1 MANSIL
7 IIDDDVALLRSLGTA
22 FERQGWDVHREL
34 AGEAGLVTYARALPD
49 VVLVDLHL
57 PGMDGLEVLDALGEY
72 DAAVILLTGDD
83 HLPTAVRAMSLGA
96 ENFLVKPVD
105 LEHLTAAA
113 NRAAEKARLKR
124 VNRALVGQASGESA
138 SDIFGDAPS
147 MRRLQEQ
154 LLVLARSEH
163 QAIAIEGE
171 TGSGRGVAAQRIHE
185 LSSRRDEAFIHAVAA
200 TTDPRALELTLFGVE
215 STEAAVASRPGLVEV
230 SDQGTLLLRE
240 ITHAPLAVQAR
251 LAEALDHRAIRRS
264 GGSREI
270 PVDLRLIVTVPTEL
284 ELATADGLVD
294 PLLFFRLKAS
304 RVHVPPLRE
313 LPTRYLA
320 AALQRV
326 LRAVAPAVPG
336 APTVLSDDALERL
349 VSHPWP
355 GNFLEARH
363 VLERALL
370 LARGQSAIGT
380 EHLPGEFRD
389 RSGPFDRRHT
399 PLTMEEVERMH
410 IDRTLKHHRGN
421 RTRTAQELGI
431 SRATLIAKIK
441 RYAIVH

>member
-7 IIDDDVALLRSLGTA
+7 IIDDDVALLRNLGSA
-22 FERQGWDVHREL
+22 FERYGWDVHREL
-34 AGEAGLVTYARALPD
+34 AGEAGLATYARALPD

-57 PGMDGLEVLDALGEY
+57 PGIDGLEVLDALREH
-72 DAAVILLTGDD
+72 DAVVMLLTGDD

-105 LEHLTAAA
+105 LEHLIAAA
-113 NRAAEKARLKR
+113 DRAAEKARLKR
-124 VNRALVGQASGESA
+124 VNMALVGQAGA
-138 SDIFGDAPS
+138 DPAADPFGDAPS

-154 LLVLARSEH
+154 MLVLARSDH

-171 TGSGRGVAAQRIHE
+171 TGSGRALVAQRIHD
-185 LSSRRDEAFIHAVAA
+185 LSTRRDEALIHCVAA
-200 TTDPRALELTLFGVE
+200 TTDPQALELTLFGVE
-215 STEAAVASRPGLVEV
+215 SAIVEVVSRPGLAEV
-230 SDQGTLLLRE
+230 ADQGTLLLRE
-240 ITHAPLAVQAR
+240 ITHAPLAIQAK
-251 LAEALDHRAIRRS
+251 LAEMLDHRAVRRS

-270 PVDLRLIVTVPTEL
+270 PVDVRLIVTVPTEL
-284 ELATADGLVD
+284 EWATTDGLVE
-294 PLLFFRLKAS
+294 PALFFRLKAS

-313 LPTRYLA
+313 LPARYQA

-326 LRAVAPAVPG
+326 LRAMARGVPG
-336 APTVLSDDALERL
+336 APVVLTDEALERL

-370 LARGQSAIGT
+370 LARGQAAIGP

-410 IDRTLKHHRGN
+410 IDRTLKHHGGN
-421 RTRTAQELGI
+421 RTRAAQELGI

>member
-1 MANSIL
+1 VANSIL
-7 IIDDDVALLRSLGTA
+7 IIDDDVALLRNLGSA
-22 FERQGWDVHREL
+22 FERYGWDVHREL
-34 AGEAGLVTYARALPD
+34 AGEAGLATYARALPD

-57 PGMDGLEVLDALGEY
+57 PGIDGLEVLDALREH
-72 DAAVILLTGDD
+72 DAVVMLLTGDD

-105 LEHLTAAA
+105 LEHLIAAA
-113 NRAAEKARLKR
+113 DRAAEKARLKR
-124 VNRALVGQASGESA
+124 VNMALVGQAGA
-138 SDIFGDAPS
+138 DPAADPFGDAPS

-154 LLVLARSEH
+154 MLVLARSDH

-171 TGSGRGVAAQRIHE
+171 TGSGRALVAQRIHD
-185 LSSRRDEAFIHAVAA
+185 LSTRRDEALIHCVAA
-200 TTDPRALELTLFGVE
+200 TTDPQALALTLFGVE
-215 STEAAVASRPGLVEV
+215 SAIVEVVSRPGLAEV
-230 SDQGTLLLRE
+230 ADQGTLLLRE
-240 ITHAPLAVQAR
+240 ITHAPLAIQAK
-251 LAEALDHRAIRRS
+251 LAEMLDHRAVRRS

-270 PVDLRLIVTVPTEL
+270 PVDVRLIVTVPTEL
-284 ELATADGLVD
+284 EWATTDGLVE
-294 PLLFFRLKAS
+294 PALFFRLKAS

-313 LPTRYLA
+313 LPARYQA

-326 LRAVAPAVPG
+326 LRAMARGVPG
-336 APTVLSDDALERL
+336 APVVLTDEALERL

-355 GNFLEARH
+355 GNFLETPH
-363 VLERALL
+363 VPERALL
-370 LARGQSAIGT
+370 LAPAPAAIGP

-410 IDRTLKHHRGN
+410 IDRTLKHHGGN
-421 RTRTAQELGI
+421 RTRAAQELGI

>member
-1 MANSIL
+1 VANSIL
-7 IIDDDVALLRSLGTA
+7 IIDDDVALLRNLGSA
-22 FERQGWDVHREL
+22 FERYGWDVHREL
-34 AGEAGLVTYARALPD
+34 AGEAGLATYARALPD

-57 PGMDGLEVLDALGEY
+57 PGIDGLEVLDALREH
-72 DAAVILLTGDD
+72 DAVVMLLTGDD

-105 LEHLTAAA
+105 LEHLIAAA
-113 NRAAEKARLKR
+113 DRAAEKARLKR
-124 VNRALVGQASGESA
+124 VNMALVGQAGA
-138 SDIFGDAPS
+138 DPAADPFGDAPS

-154 LLVLARSEH
+154 MLVLARSDH

-171 TGSGRGVAAQRIHE
+171 TGSGRALVAQRIHD
-185 LSSRRDEAFIHAVAA
+185 LSTRRDEALIHCVAA
-200 TTDPRALELTLFGVE
+200 TTDPQALELTLFGVE
-215 STEAAVASRPGLVEV
+215 SAIVEVVSRPGLAEV
-230 SDQGTLLLRE
+230 ADQGTLLLRE
-240 ITHAPLAVQAR
+240 ITHAPLAIQAK
-251 LAEALDHRAIRRS
+251 LAEMLDHRAVRRS

-270 PVDLRLIVTVPTEL
+270 PVDVRLIVTVPTEL
-284 ELATADGLVD
+284 EWATTDGLVE
-294 PLLFFRLKAS
+294 PALFFRLKAS

-313 LPTRYLA
+313 LPARYQA

-326 LRAVAPAVPG
+326 LRAMARGVPG
-336 APTVLSDDALERL
+336 APVVLTDEALERL

-370 LARGQSAIGT
+370 LARGQAAIGP

-410 IDRTLKHHRGN
+410 IDRTLKHHGGN
-421 RTRTAQELGI
+421 RTRAAQELGI